1 MTKKTEHISTSEF
14 SSLSKLSV
22 SQVSKLLREGK
33 IKGVKESGKWMI
45 SRNQL
50 KLKAVQEM
58 AKNKKAAPSKM
69 NSKKSRKGPGPDKST
84 AAGAKKPEDQV
95 KKESPPPAAAAAP
108 KKTARKNTYSVAEFS
123 AMTYLTDFG
132 VMDWLKKG
140 RIRGVQDE
148 TGEWRID
155 AANLEI
161 THIKRL
167 LRD

>member
-1 MTKKTEHISTSEF
+1 MAKITEHISTSEF

-58 AKNKKAAPSKM
+58 AKNKKPAPSKIK
-69 NSKKSRKGPGPDKST
+69 SKKSEKTSGSG
-84 AAGAKKPEDQV
+84 
-95 KKESPPPAAAAAP
+95 
-108 KKTARKNTYSVAEFS
+108 KKTAAQTKKQKVSPAPAIAKVPDKTVRKKTYSVAEFS

-140 RIRGVQDE
+140 RIRGMQDE

>member
-1 MTKKTEHISTSEF
+1 MAKKTEHISTSEF
-14 SSLSKLSV
+14 SSLSGLSV

-45 SRNQL
+45 SRSQL
-50 KLKAVQEM
+50 KLKEVQEM
-58 AKNKKAAPSKM
+58 AKSKKPAPSKIK
-69 NSKKSRKGPGPDKST
+69 SEKSRKDPVSDKKTT
-84 AAGAKKPEDQV
+84 AEV
-95 KKESPPPAAAAAP
+95 KKQKDQIQKESLPPAAAPAP
-108 KKTARKNTYSVAEFS
+108 NKTVRKKTYSVAEFS

-140 RIRGVQDE
+140 RIKGIQDE

-161 THIKRL
+161 TNIKRL